1 MALFRLQMKA
11 KNSLPTPLSKI
22 MSLKSEI
29 NTYTKRLIQQSLQD
43 SNQWHFQLG
52 KHKCQ
57 NLFSWQDW
65 IPRFLQTGALH
76 WRHIFAKRLELA
88 GWRLHCKSFSR
99 KICLL
104 PKHPQILLSRWLWVC
119 LKRKKD
125 RNSNNLESVH
135 LKCVFCHYESI
146 RFQKMVIGNCNNF
159 WRIINSVT
167 NSTFLISKETVEK
180 ITWN

>member
-65 IPRFLQTGALH
+65 IPRFLQIGALH

-99 KICLL
+99 KICPL

-119 LKRKKD
+119 LKKKIEKQIKKKMNVSD
-125 RNSNNLESVH
+125 VNFVITKVSGFSIHSQNGNWNL
-135 LKCVFCHYESI
+135 
-146 RFQKMVIGNCNNF
+146 
-159 WRIINSVT
+159 
-167 NSTFLISKETVEK
+167 
-180 ITWN
+180 